1 MSIFYKVSRLWVDY
15 VRGVDYTKKVY
26 SGENFDEKIG
36 IKFFKFLLCDVYRFN
51 MPANFRILD
60 ENCGKSL

>member
-1 MSIFYKVSRLWVDY
+1 
-15 VRGVDYTKKVY
+15 VY

-36 IKFFKFLLCDVYRFN
+36 IKFFKFVLCDVYRFN